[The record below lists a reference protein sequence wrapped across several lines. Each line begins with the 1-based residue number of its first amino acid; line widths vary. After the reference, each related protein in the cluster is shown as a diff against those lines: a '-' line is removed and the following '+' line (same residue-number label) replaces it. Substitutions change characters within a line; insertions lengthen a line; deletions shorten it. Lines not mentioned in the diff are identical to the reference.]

1 MPPHRWLT
9 NNVKCQQSVSYGG
22 RHVSSWRQ
30 SHNARGKSRRTT
42 DVRCNM
48 AFMPRGSRSQPAE
61 SASTDDARERILAAA
76 ERCIDR
82 HGIRKTTM
90 DDVASEV
97 GLSRPSVYRYFAD
110 RDDLLVELIARHARA
125 INERAHKSISRQSS
139 LPDQLIEGVLNI
151 ADSAR
156 RDPLTRYAIHTDGS
170 SLSQR
175 LRTSGMS
182 DLMRAEIW
190 DPYLDTAIA
199 NNELPPG
206 LPRSDIHLW
215 LGNLTK
221 MVMLG
226 MEDGEGDLKRFRSIL
241 RRFVAPAFAGSS
253 VP

>member
-1 MPPHRWLT
+1 MCNIKFVPR
-9 NNVKCQQSVSYGG
+9 
-22 RHVSSWRQ
+22 
-30 SHNARGKSRRTT
+30 KSRTQR
-42 DVRCNM
+42 
-48 AFMPRGSRSQPAE
+48 AE

-110 RDDLLVELIARHARA
+110 RDDLLVELIVRHARV

-151 ADSAR
+151 ADNAR
-156 RDPLTRYAIHTDGS
+156 RDPLTRYAIDTDGS
-170 SLSQR
+170 SLSR
-175 LRTSGMS
+175 RMMASGMS
-182 DLMRAEIW
+182 EMMRAEIW
-190 DPYLDTAIA
+190 DPYLDAAIA

-206 LPRSDIHLW
+206 LPRSDVHLW

-221 MVMLG
+221 MVMRG
-226 MEDGEGDLKRFRSIL
+226 MDDGEGDLKRYRSIL
-241 RRFVAPAFAGSS
+241 RRFVAPAFAGST